1 MSYGRGVCA
10 AGTLQGREG
19 VETEEIPEGKK
30 SICQFGELGT
40 SEGLPRTCKEVC
52 SARYS

>member
-10 AGTLQGREG
+10 HRHSVQGREG
-19 VETEEIPEGKK
+19 VKTEEIPEGKK

-40 SEGLPRTCKEVC
+40 SEGLPRTC